1 MRLHG
6 GQCGVKIET
15 PYAFLR
21 FPTDGGR
28 EIRFAFE
35 RCQKLDPSEQQGSLV
50 NGRGSQ

>member
-15 PYAFLR
+15 PYAFL
-21 FPTDGGR
+21 TDGGR
-28 EIRFAFE
+28 EIRFAFQ